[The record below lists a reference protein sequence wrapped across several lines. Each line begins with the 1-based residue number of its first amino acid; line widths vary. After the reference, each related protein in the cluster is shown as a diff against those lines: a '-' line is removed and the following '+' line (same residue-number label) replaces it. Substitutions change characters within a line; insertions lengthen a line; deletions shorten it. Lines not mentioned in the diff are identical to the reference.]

1 MNFIFPGF
9 LFALLA
15 VAIPIII
22 HLFNLRKFKRVY
34 FSNVQFLKALQQ
46 QTSSSQ
52 RLKER
57 LILAARLLAIIFLV
71 LAFAKPYIPAKT
83 QPSAT
88 FQNHVVSIYVD
99 NSFSMGTVNKEGTL
113 LDEAKR
119 KAKEIVSTYSSAD
132 KFQML
137 TNDFEGKYQRLLSKD
152 AFERA
157 LDEVKISS
165 NTRNLNQIVDRQ
177 QDVFSSEPNSRKTIY
192 LISDFQKNIL
202 GKNQVQA
209 DKSIDIR
216 LVRLKA
222 NPQPNV
228 SVDSVWFSSPIH
240 KPGHTEKLL
249 VKLRN
254 NSDQK
259 VAHVSIKLKIN
270 EQQKALGNLSI
281 GAHGTK
287 IDTLSFGGLAPG
299 WQQGQISIVDY
310 FVTFDDQLYFSF
322 QVQDKLP
329 LLAINGGG
337 PNPYIN
343 AVYKSDSFFELENTS
358 SGNVNYAR
366 LGAYPMIVLNEVPD
380 ILDGLNDQ
388 LKNHVQQGGS
398 LLIFPSLD
406 GNLTSLN
413 KLLQNVGA
421 DAALQVVNEE
431 TKVATINLQHPLFRE
446 VFEHIPQKLDLPLA
460 KKYIQFNTQ
469 SKTTKQSLLELPGK
483 RGFFNEYKLGKG
495 RVFVSAVPLKD
506 DAGNFARHSVF
517 VPIMYQTAL
526 SSMHDQRLFYT
537 LGQDQSLEIPKLSI
551 KQNQTLF
558 LRKGTFEAIPDV
570 RQSDNSSR
578 LFVADQIRE
587 AGNYQLIKA
596 DSLIAVLA
604 FNYNRSESDLT
615 YVDDSTLEGKFEGQ
629 KINLFNVSTGSIQSE
644 IKAANQGLQ
653 LWKLCL
659 ILALLF
665 LAAEIMLIRFYK
677 ISAQSKP
684 PAS

>member
-22 HLFNLRKFKRVY
+22 HLFNLRKFKKVY

-57 LILAARLLAIIFLV
+57 LILAARVLAIIFLV
-71 LAFAKPYIPAKT
+71 LAFAKPFIPAKN
-83 QPSAT
+83 QPSAV
-88 FQNHVVSIYVD
+88 FQNHVISIYID
-99 NSFSMGTVNKEGTL
+99 NSYSMGTVNKEGTL

-119 KAKEIVSTYSSAD
+119 RAKEIASAYSSAD
-132 KFQML
+132 KFQIL

-157 LDEVKISS
+157 VDEVKISS
-165 NTRNLNQIVDRQ
+165 NTKNLKQIVDRQ
-177 QDVFSSEPNSRKTIY
+177 RDVFSSEPNSRNTIY

-202 GKNQVQA
+202 GRDQIQE

-222 NPQPNV
+222 SSMPNV
-228 SVDSVWFSSPIH
+228 SIDSVWFSSPIH
-240 KPGHTEKLL
+240 KPGHVEKLF

-259 VAHVSIKLKIN
+259 VQNVSIKLKIN

-281 GAHGTK
+281 EAHDSK
-287 IDTLSFGGLAPG
+287 VDTLSFGGLAAG

-310 FVTFDDQLYFSF
+310 FITFDDQLYFSF
-322 QVQDKLP
+322 KVQDQLP
-329 LLAINGGG
+329 LLAINGKDE
-337 PNPYIN
+337 NQYIN
-343 AVYKSDSFFELENTS
+343 AVYKSDRFFVLENTN
-358 SGNVNYAR
+358 SGNINYAR
-366 LGAYPMIVLNEVPD
+366 LGAYPMIILNEVSD
-380 ILDGLNDQ
+380 ISDGLNDQ
-388 LKNHVQQGGS
+388 LKRYVQQGGT
-398 LLIFPSLD
+398 LLLFPSLD
-406 GNLTSLN
+406 GNLNSLN
-413 KLLQNVGA
+413 KLLQNLGA
-421 DAALQVVNEE
+421 DLAGQIITEE
-431 TKVATINLQHPLFRE
+431 TKVAAINLQHPLFKE

-460 KKYIQFNTQ
+460 KKYVQFNIQ
-469 SKTTKQSLLELPGK
+469 SKTTKQSLLALPGNK
-483 RGFFNEYKLGKG
+483 DFFDEYSLVKG
-495 RVFVSAVPLKD
+495 RVFISAVPLKD

-517 VPIMYQTAL
+517 VPIMYQMAL
-526 SSMHDQRLFYT
+526 SSMQDQRLFYT

-551 KQNQTLF
+551 KQNQTLL

-570 RQSDNSSR
+570 RQSDNTSR
-578 LFVADQIRE
+578 LFVADQIKD
-587 AGNYQLIKA
+587 AGNYQLMKV

-615 YVDDSTLEGKFEGQ
+615 YADDSTLEGKFEGQ
-629 KINLFNVSTGSIQSE
+629 KINLFNASPGSIQNE
-644 IKAANQGLQ
+644 IKATNQGLQ

-659 ILALLF
+659 VLAMLF
-665 LAAEIMLIRFYK
+665 LAVEIILIRFYK
-677 ISAQSKP
+677 ITSK
-684 PAS
+684 SKSSVS